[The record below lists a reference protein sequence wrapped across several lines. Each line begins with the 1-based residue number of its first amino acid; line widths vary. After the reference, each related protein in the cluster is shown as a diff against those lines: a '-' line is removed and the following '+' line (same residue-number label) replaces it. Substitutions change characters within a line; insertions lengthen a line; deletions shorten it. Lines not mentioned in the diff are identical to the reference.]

1 MLVAGLAFVLL
12 AAAGTLVR
20 AEIGWTVNRPG
31 RWPWGTFAVN
41 LLAAAGLG
49 LVVGSAGG
57 DTSGWSAGT
66 VALAVGGLGALG
78 TVSGLAAEVVGLAEG
93 GRRRLAVG
101 YLLATLTA
109 GVAAA
114 WAGLALTG

>member
-1 MLVAGLAFVLL
+1 MLVTGLVFVVL

-20 AEIGWTVNRPG
+20 AEVSWAANRPG

-57 DTSGWSAGT
+57 DTSGWSGGT

-78 TVSGLAAEVVGLAEG
+78 TVSGLAAEVVGLADG
-93 GRRRLAVG
+93 GRWRLATV
-101 YLLATLTA
+101 YLLATLVA

-114 WAGLALTG
+114 WVGVALTG